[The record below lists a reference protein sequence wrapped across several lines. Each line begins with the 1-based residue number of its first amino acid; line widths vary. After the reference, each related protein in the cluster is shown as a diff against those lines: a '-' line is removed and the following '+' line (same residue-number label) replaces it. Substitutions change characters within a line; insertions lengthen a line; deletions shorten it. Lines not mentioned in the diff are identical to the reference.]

1 VEGGLDG
8 GGGELHGLRVDDD
21 VPAEQHAAGDLSGV
35 PGCVLRA
42 DGDGAGT
49 GGIGH
54 CCHPGVDTSMLV
66 QMKLEAQKSVR
77 PLGNRQRPFGRAAW

>member
-1 VEGGLDG
+1 
-8 GGGELHGLRVDDD
+8 
-21 VPAEQHAAGDLSGV
+21 
-35 PGCVLRA
+35 LRA